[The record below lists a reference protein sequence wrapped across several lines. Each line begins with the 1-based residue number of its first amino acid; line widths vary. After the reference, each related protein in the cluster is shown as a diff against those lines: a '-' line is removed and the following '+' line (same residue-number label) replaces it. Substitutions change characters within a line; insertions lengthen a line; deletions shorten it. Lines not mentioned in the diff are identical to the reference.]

1 MGRFF
6 WHLKPILRL
15 EESTLPLAR
24 EEVEAFK
31 PNGYYGNQMKLSFN
45 REKIG
50 QFCQQRG
57 IARLE
62 LFGSAL
68 RDDFGGDSDVD
79 LLATLRSDAHPT
91 LLDWADMQEKLAEL
105 FGRSVD
111 LVSRRAIERSRNRY
125 RKHSILSTAMP
136 IYVEG

>member
-1 MGRFF
+1 
-6 WHLKPILRL
+6 
-15 EESTLPLAR
+15 
-24 EEVEAFK
+24 
-31 PNGYYGNQMKLSFN
+31 MKLNFN
-45 REKIG
+45 HQKIG
-50 QFCQQRG
+50 QFCQQCG

-68 RDDFGGDSDVD
+68 RDDFRGDSDVD
-79 LLATLRSDAHPT
+79 LLATLHIDAHPT

-105 FGRSVD
+105 FGRPVD